1 MEVFSL
7 IPLLLG
13 LAGGICAIILPILL
27 FVALGIF
34 LYRRGQQR
42 IAVKQAAQTWSSTMG
57 TVVSSSV
64 QTRHT
69 GRSHSTF
76 PVVVYQYEVNG
87 KTYQSQMIKAGE
99 QFMNIRVIGEAQTTV
114 TRYPIGASVKVYYN
128 PENPA
133 ESALER

>member
-7 IPLLLG
+7 ISLLLG
-13 LAGGICAIILPILL
+13 LAGGICAI
-27 FVALGIF
+27 V
-34 LYRRGQQR
+34 
-42 IAVKQAAQTWSSTMG
+42 VQAAQTWSSTMG
-57 TVVSSSV
+57 TVLSSSV
-64 QTRHT
+64 QTRPT

-87 KTYQSQMIKAGE
+87 KTYQSQTIKAGD
-99 QFMNIRVIGEAQTTV
+99 QFMNIRVIGEAQATV
-114 TRYPIGASVKVYYN
+114 ARYPIGASVMVYYN